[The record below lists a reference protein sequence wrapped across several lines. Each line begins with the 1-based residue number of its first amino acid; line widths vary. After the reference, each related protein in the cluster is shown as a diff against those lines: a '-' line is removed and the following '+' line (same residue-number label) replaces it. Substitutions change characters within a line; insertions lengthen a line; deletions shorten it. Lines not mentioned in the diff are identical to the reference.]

1 MKTTGS
7 IERFL
12 CWLRCYL
19 ETIQKTRTNLCGLLF
34 SIWYSAVSSR
44 GKSQAGGF
52 YWKPRS
58 RVSHVKMKGRETLH
72 GTSNVFIIVILQIMQ
87 KSGGR
92 ECQGG
97 LNDRSRSSL
106 FMEKERRNWIIYLYR
121 VTRSKETSS
130 RKKFRR
136 GGVLENCDQ
145 FLVR

>member
-1 MKTTGS
+1 
-7 IERFL
+7 
-12 CWLRCYL
+12 
-19 ETIQKTRTNLCGLLF
+19 
-34 SIWYSAVSSR
+34 
-44 GKSQAGGF
+44 
-52 YWKPRS
+52 
-58 RVSHVKMKGRETLH
+58 MKGRETLH
-72 GTSNVFIIVILQIMQ
+72 GTSVFIIVILQIMQ

-121 VTRSKETSS
+121 VTRSKETSLQ
-130 RKKFRR
+130 KKFRR

>member
-1 MKTTGS
+1 
-7 IERFL
+7 
-12 CWLRCYL
+12 
-19 ETIQKTRTNLCGLLF
+19 
-34 SIWYSAVSSR
+34 
-44 GKSQAGGF
+44 
-52 YWKPRS
+52 
-58 RVSHVKMKGRETLH
+58 MKGRETLH
-72 GTSNVFIIVILQIMQ
+72 GTSVFIIVILQIMQ
-87 KSGGR
+87 KSGRR

-121 VTRSKETSS
+121 VTRSKETSL